1 MKSKLIEMREKYP
14 QTELWTDSFHTAD
27 HAYGLTQ
34 GITGITT
41 SPTWVSRMLCNEEGS
56 EHEKILCELQGKH
69 PEYNEQEMIWAW
81 TLEMGKRRSRVL
93 LPRWEQGNPKQ
104 GRFSIQTSIYD
115 YSNTEKMVRMAEEV
129 NSCGPNMQVKIPS
142 TKEGI
147 KAMEEATF
155 KGISVMATVC
165 FSVDQAVAAAEA
177 IERGMKR
184 RTAQGL
190 SNADL
195 NPVCAVLLGMQED
208 WLKSYAE
215 SRDIVI
221 HPDAFAWCGVAICKE
236 VYRIFQERGY
246 KTRVLTAYYRHQLHW
261 SEFIGGD
268 IIMTIPAKWQ
278 KRFANCD
285 VEIRD
290 YMSEAVAA
298 DKLKHLN
305 KLTPFVQAYT
315 QGSLTE
321 DDFNSFGP
329 VILTIR
335 YFTEEYEK
343 AVHKVRDILL
353 PNPIR

>member
-81 TLEMGKRRSRVL
+81 TLEMGKRRSRVM
-93 LPRWEQGNPKQ
+93 LPLWEQGNPKQ

-177 IERGMKR
+177 ANCAGAVQCRFESGVCGSIGNAGGLAEILCGE
-184 RTAQGL
+184 QGYRHT
-190 SNADL
+190 
-195 NPVCAVLLGMQED
+195 PGRICMV
-208 WLKSYAE
+208 
-215 SRDIVI
+215 
-221 HPDAFAWCGVAICKE
+221 WCG
-236 VYRIFQERGY
+236 
-246 KTRVLTAYYRHQLHW
+246 
-261 SEFIGGD
+261 
-268 IIMTIPAKWQ
+268 
-278 KRFANCD
+278 
-285 VEIRD
+285 
-290 YMSEAVAA
+290 
-298 DKLKHLN
+298 HL
-305 KLTPFVQAYT
+305 
-315 QGSLTE
+315 
-321 DDFNSFGP
+321 
-329 VILTIR
+329 
-335 YFTEEYEK
+335 
-343 AVHKVRDILL
+343 
-353 PNPIR
+353 